1 VGEDEEYKVKYWK
14 SKHRDALREM
24 DTQEAAW
31 KTLEQILRRLVTRLC
46 TAAMGSDPRL
56 DAELN
61 RVSTANRRTAAA
73 PELELLYESLAKA
86 IAELPDSPRNIV
98 SVTATRPPMGS
109 SASSVAATLPAVHA
123 APARHAEPH
132 PVDVAPPHRERWDAT
147 IAAVGSLLT
156 RLSPPDAPNALA
168 QALLAELQQI
178 ESDNALARVIERAAD
193 LVRERSDR
201 LTRERLEAGALLT
214 QVTKRLDDVA
224 AFIASGSGE
233 RRATIDDADTLNQ
246 HVLDEVR
253 ELSDEA
259 QRATDLAPLRAQ
271 IAVRMDS
278 ISTQVQQFRAREESR
293 FLEHS
298 ARTENLSRQVAE
310 LTRQTR
316 ALEADLD
323 KERQRARID
332 ALTGVANRASFDER
346 LAEEITRFQRAGTP
360 VAVLY
365 WDIDHFKAINDSFG
379 HSAGDRVLREV
390 ARCFAGRLRGSDFV
404 ARTGGEEFV
413 TLLIGTPTSGAMKV
427 ADDLRQA
434 VSALRM
440 HFRGTPV
447 PVTVSCGVTELR
459 AGDTAEAVLDRA
471 DSALYK
477 AKDHGRNACIAA

>member
-1 VGEDEEYKVKYWK
+1 MSEDEEYKVKYWK
-14 SKHRDALREM
+14 SKHRDAMREM
-24 DTQEAAW
+24 DAHEASW

-46 TAAMGSDPRL
+46 TSAMGADSRL

-61 RVSTANRRTAAA
+61 RISTANRRSAAA
-73 PELELLYESLAKA
+73 PELELLHDALAKA
-86 IAELPDSPRNIV
+86 IAELPDTPRPTV
-98 SVTATRPPMGS
+98 SVSSSRP
-109 SASSVAATLPAVHA
+109 SASGTTSTITLAA
-123 APARHAEPH
+123 APA
-132 PVDVAPPHRERWDAT
+132 VAPAVAAVAAPVAAPAPPTRWEAS
-147 IAAVGSLLT
+147 IAAVGALLA
-156 RLSPPDAPNALA
+156 RLSPADAPNALA
-168 QALLAELQQI
+168 QALLADLQQA
-178 ESDNALARVIERAAD
+178 ESDIALARIIERAAD

-214 QVTKRLDDVA
+214 QVTRRLDDVA
-224 AFIASGSGE
+224 AFISAGTGD
-233 RRATIDDADTLNQ
+233 RRATFDDAEHLNTK
-246 HVLDEVR
+246 VLAEVQ
-253 ELSDEA
+253 EMSEEA
-259 QRATDLAPLRAQ
+259 RAATDLAPLQAL
-271 IAVRMDS
+271 IATRMDS
-278 ISTQVQQFRAREESR
+278 ISTQVRDFRMREESR

-298 ARTENLSRQVAE
+298 ARTESLSKQVSE

-346 LAEEITRFQRAGTP
+346 LAEEITRFQRSGTP

-365 WDIDHFKAINDSFG
+365 WDIDHFKSINDNFG

-413 TLLIGTPTSGAMKV
+413 VLLIGSATSGAMKV

-434 VSALRM
+434 IGALRM

-459 AGDTAEAVLDRA
+459 NGDTAEAVLDRA

-477 AKDHGRNACIAA
+477 AKDGGRNVCIAA

>member
-1 VGEDEEYKVKYWK
+1 VSEDEEYKVKYWK
-14 SKHRDALREM
+14 SKHRDALREL
-24 DTQEAAW
+24 DAHEASW

-46 TAAMGSDPRL
+46 TSAMGADSRL

-61 RVSTANRRTAAA
+61 RISTANRRSAAA
-73 PELELLYESLAKA
+73 PELELLHDALAKA
-86 IAELPDSPRNIV
+86 IAELPDTPRPTV
-98 SVTATRPPMGS
+98 SVVSSRPT
-109 SASSVAATLPAVHA
+109 ASSTTSTITIAA
-123 APARHAEPH
+123 APAAPAAA
-132 PVDVAPPHRERWDAT
+132 PVAAAAPAPTPPSRWDAT
-147 IAAVGSLLT
+147 IAAVGALLT
-156 RLSPPDAPNALA
+156 RLSPADAPNALA
-168 QALLAELQQI
+168 QALLADLQQAECDI
-178 ESDNALARVIERAAD
+178 ALARIIERAAD

-201 LTRERLEAGALLT
+201 MTRERLEAGALLT
-214 QVTKRLDDVA
+214 QVTRRLDDVA
-224 AFIASGSGE
+224 AFIAAGTGD
-233 RRATIDDADTLNQ
+233 RRATFDDAEHLNTK
-246 HVLDEVR
+246 VLTEVR
-253 ELSDEA
+253 EMSDEA
-259 QRATDLAPLRAQ
+259 RAATDLAPLQAL
-271 IAVRMDS
+271 IATRMDS
-278 ISTQVQQFRAREESR
+278 ISTQVRDFRMREESR

-298 ARTENLSRQVAE
+298 ARTESLSKQVGE

-346 LAEEITRFQRAGTP
+346 LAEEITRFQRSGTP

-365 WDIDHFKAINDSFG
+365 WDIDHFKSINDNFG

-413 TLLIGTPTSGAMKV
+413 TLLVGSPTSGAMKV

-434 VSALRM
+434 IGALRM

-459 AGDTAEAVLDRA
+459 NGDTAEAVLDRA

-477 AKDHGRNACIAA
+477 AKDGGRNVCIAA